1 MNKELRIFRG
11 VINALTWMLIGM
23 TFMSR
28 LYCSNLGI
36 TSGPHYIG
44 WDTVAFIVGGL
55 AAVHLLMWFDPSFKE
70 Q

>member
-1 MNKELRIFRG
+1 MDKELRFFRG
-11 VINALTWMLIGM
+11 VINALTWLIVGM
-23 TFMSR
+23 TFSSL
-28 LYCSNLGI
+28 LYCISMGI
-36 TSGPHYIG
+36 TSGPHYVG